1 MVFLINEEEEIILEE
16 SEDKPEK
23 KKRAPRKKK
32 VAEEPV
38 EEEAEESEDSSGE
51 LPGGLIEEQMPQV
64 IVLSPPVSQP
74 QQEEKPK
81 VRVIGL
87 IGNVD
92 EDRAA
97 EVIYGMLLMQKT
109 SKKQVLVDEE
119 DPSKGV
125 ETVCEP
131 FDMIISTF
139 GGSAFEMLGI
149 YDMMRKTR
157 DECEIGT
164 HGVGKVMSAGVLLL
178 AAGTKGK
185 RKIGENCR
193 VMIHSVIGGSHG
205 AIHDLENEMEEIK
218 WMQDRYISILARE
231 TDMTEK
237 YIKNLLKR
245 KVNVYLNAK
254 EAVELG
260 IADIIV

>member
-1 MVFLINEEEEIILEE
+1 MVFLINEEEEIIMEE

-23 KKRAPRKKK
+23 KKRATRKKK
-32 VAEEPV
+32 APEEPQAEEEV
-38 EEEAEESEDSSGE
+38 SEEEE
-51 LPGGLIEEQMPQV
+51 LPITEEQMPQV
-64 IVLSPPVSQP
+64 IVLSPPVAQP
-74 QQEEKPK
+74 QQEDKPK

-157 DECEIGT
+157 EECEIGT

>member
-1 MVFLINEEEEIILEE
+1 MVFLINEDEEVILEE

-23 KKRAPRKKK
+23 KKRATRRKK
-32 VAEEPV
+32 VAEETEAPEASEEDV
-38 EEEAEESEDSSGE
+38 EDE
-51 LPGGLIEEQMPQV
+51 GGLIEEQMPQV
-64 IVLSPPVSQP
+64 IVLSPPVAQP
-74 QQEEKPK
+74 QQEDKPK

-157 DECEIGT
+157 EECEIGT

>member
-1 MVFLINEEEEIILEE
+1 MKRDEEMSVVFLINEEEETIME
-16 SEDKPEK
+16 SEEKPTT
-23 KKRAPRKKK
+23 
-32 VAEEPV
+32 
-38 EEEAEESEDSSGE
+38 EAEDEAAAPTEEGAAPTEED
-51 LPGGLIEEQMPQV
+51 GLQEQMPQV
-64 IVLSPPVSQP
+64 IVLSPPVSQ
-74 QQEEKPK
+74 QAQDDKPK

-92 EDRAA
+92 EDKAA
-97 EVIYGMLLMQKT
+97 EVIYGMLLMKKT
-109 SKKQVLVDEE
+109 SLKEVLVDEE
-119 DPSKGV
+119 DPTKGIK
-125 ETVCEP
+125 TVCQP

-149 YDMMRKTR
+149 YDMMRQTKE
-157 DECEIGT
+157 ECEIAT

-218 WMQDRYISILARE
+218 WMQDQYIKILARE

-245 KVNVYLNAK
+245 KVNVYLNAE

>member
-16 SEDKPEK
+16 PEDKPEK
-23 KKRAPRKKK
+23 KKRATRKKK
-32 VAEEPV
+32 APEEPQV
-38 EEEAEESEDSSGE
+38 EEEAEEQEDMPLDEG
-51 LPGGLIEEQMPQV
+51 QMPQV
-64 IVLSPPVSQP
+64 IVLSPPVAQP
-74 QQEEKPK
+74 QQEDKPK

-157 DECEIGT
+157 EECEIGT

-218 WMQDRYISILARE
+218 WMQDRYISILAKE

-245 KVNVYLNAK
+245 KVNVYLNAE

-260 IADIIV
+260 IADVIV

>member
-1 MVFLINEEEEIILEE
+1 MVFLINEDEEVILEQ
-16 SEDKPEK
+16 PEEKAEPK
-23 KKRAPRKKK
+23 KKRARKTKSK
-32 VAEEPV
+32 EEEPAEEPS
-38 EEEAEESEDSSGE
+38 EEEEGLE
-51 LPGGLIEEQMPQV
+51 LPEGMEQMPQV
-64 IVLSPPVSQP
+64 IVLSPPVAQP
-74 QQEEKPK
+74 QQEDKPK

-92 EDRAA
+92 EDKAA

-109 SKKQVLVDEE
+109 SRKQVLVDEE
-119 DPSKGV
+119 DPTKGV
-125 ETVCEP
+125 ESVCEP
-131 FDMIISTF
+131 FDFIISTF
-139 GGSAFEMLGI
+139 GGSAFDMLGI

-157 DECEIGT
+157 EECEIAT

-245 KVNVYLNAK
+245 KVNVYLNAE

>member
-1 MVFLINEEEEIILEE
+1 MVFLINEEDEGAVEQP
-16 SEDKPEK
+16 SPTK
-23 KKRAPRKKK
+23 KKRTSKKSPK
-32 VAEEPV
+32 TEEVAEEQLSE
-38 EEEAEESEDSSGE
+38 EEEATEEE
-51 LPGGLIEEQMPQV
+51 LGLPEGMEQMPQV

-74 QQEEKPK
+74 QTDDKPK

-92 EDRAA
+92 EDKAA
-97 EVIYGMLLMQKT
+97 EVIYGMLLMKKT
-109 SKKQVLVDEE
+109 SRKEVLVDEE
-119 DPSKGV
+119 DPTKGIT
-125 ETVCEP
+125 TVCDP
-131 FDMIISTF
+131 FEMIISTF
-139 GGSAFEMLGI
+139 GGSAFDMLGI
-149 YDMMRKTR
+149 YDMMRVTR
-157 DECEIGT
+157 EDCEIAT

-245 KVNVYLNAK
+245 KVNVYLNAE

>member
-1 MVFLINEEEEIILEE
+1 M
-16 SEDKPEK
+16 
-23 KKRAPRKKK
+23 
-32 VAEEPV
+32 EEP
-38 EEEAEESEDSSGE
+38 
-51 LPGGLIEEQMPQV
+51 EEQSKPTKPDGEEQEKEPLDPADLDLPEGMPQV
-64 IVLSPPVSQP
+64 IVLSPPVTQI
-74 QQEEKPK
+74 EDKPK
-81 VRVIGL
+81 VRVIGM

-92 EDRAA
+92 EDKAA
-97 EVIYGMLLMQKT
+97 EVIYGMLLMKKT
-109 SKKQVLVDEE
+109 STKKVLVDED
-119 DPSKGV
+119 DPTKGLEV
-125 ETVCEP
+125 VCEP
-131 FDMIISTF
+131 FEIIISTY

-149 YDMMRKTR
+149 YDMMRQVKE
-157 DECEIGT
+157 DCEIST
-164 HGVGKVMSAGVLLL
+164 HGIGKVMSAGVLLL

-218 WMQDRYISILARE
+218 WMQDRYIKILASE
-231 TDMTEK
+231 TSMTER

-245 KVNVYLNAK
+245 KVNVYLNAE

>member
-1 MVFLINEEEEIILEE
+1 MFLINEDEEVILEQ
-16 SEDKPEK
+16 PEEKAEPK
-23 KKRAPRKKK
+23 KKRARKTKSK
-32 VAEEPV
+32 EEEPAEEPS
-38 EEEAEESEDSSGE
+38 EEEEGLE
-51 LPGGLIEEQMPQV
+51 LPEGMEQMPQV
-64 IVLSPPVSQP
+64 IVLSPPVAQP
-74 QQEEKPK
+74 QQEDKPK

-92 EDRAA
+92 EDKAA

-109 SKKQVLVDEE
+109 SRKQVLVDEE
-119 DPSKGV
+119 DPTKGV
-125 ETVCEP
+125 ESVCEP
-131 FDMIISTF
+131 FDFIISTF
-139 GGSAFEMLGI
+139 GGSAFDMLGI

-157 DECEIGT
+157 EECEIAT

-245 KVNVYLNAK
+245 KVNVYLNAE

>member
-1 MVFLINEEEEIILEE
+1 VVFLINEEGE
-16 SEDKPEK
+16 SIMEPTEKP
-23 KKRAPRKKK
+23 KRRKKK
-32 VAEEPV
+32 AA
-38 EEEAEESEDSSGE
+38 EAEEAPVEQPVEQEDPSGTDEEE
-51 LPGGLIEEQMPQV
+51 LVDEGPMPQV
-64 IVLSPPVSQP
+64 IVLSPPAAAP
-74 QQEEKPK
+74 QEDKPK

-87 IGNVD
+87 IGGVD
-92 EDRAA
+92 EDKAA

-109 SKKQVLVDEE
+109 SQKQVLLDEE

-125 ETVCEP
+125 KTVCEP

-157 DECEIGT
+157 EECEIST

-205 AIHDLENEMEEIK
+205 AIHDLENEMAEIK

-245 KVNVYLNAK
+245 KVNVYLNAQ

>member
-1 MVFLINEEEEIILEE
+1 MVFLINEEDEHITEVQG
-16 SEDKPEK
+16 DKPK
-23 KKRAPRKKK
+23 KKGKK
-32 VAEEPV
+32 A
-38 EEEAEESEDSSGE
+38 EAEEQLESETPE
-51 LPGGLIEEQMPQV
+51 GGDEESAEDEAGQMPQV
-64 IVLSPPVSQP
+64 IVLSPPAP
-74 QQEEKPK
+74 QQQDDKPK

-92 EDRAA
+92 EDKSA
-97 EVIYGMLLMQKT
+97 EVIYGMLLMKKT
-109 SKKQVLVDEE
+109 SQKQVLVDEE
-119 DPSKGV
+119 DPTKGI
-125 ETVCEP
+125 ETVCDP
-131 FDMIISTF
+131 FEMIISTY

-149 YDMMRKTR
+149 YDMMRSVR
-157 DECEIGT
+157 EECDISTKGL
-164 HGVGKVMSAGVLLL
+164 GKVMSAGVLLL
-178 AAGTKGK
+178 AAGTKGQ

-218 WMQDRYISILARE
+218 WMQDRYIKILASE
-231 TDMTEK
+231 TSMTER

>member
-1 MVFLINEEEEIILEE
+1 MVFLINEEDEHIVENQ
-16 SEDKPEK
+16 EK
-23 KKRAPRKKK
+23 KPDEKPPVDAD
-32 VAEEPV
+32 AEEQKDPASP
-38 EEEAEESEDSSGE
+38 EEEAA
-51 LPGGLIEEQMPQV
+51 MPQV
-64 IVLSPPVSQP
+64 IVLSPPVSQMS
-74 QQEEKPK
+74 QEDKPK
-81 VRVIGL
+81 VRVIGM
-87 IGNVD
+87 IGHVD
-92 EDRAA
+92 EDKSA
-97 EVIYGMLLMQKT
+97 EVIYGMLLMKKT
-109 SKKQVLVDEE
+109 SRKEVLVDEE
-119 DPSKGV
+119 DPLKGI

-131 FDMIISTF
+131 FEIIISTY

-149 YDMMRKTR
+149 YDMMRQVR
-157 DECEIGT
+157 EECEIST
-164 HGVGKVMSAGVLLL
+164 HGIGKVMSAGVLLL

-218 WMQDRYISILARE
+218 WMQDRYIKILASE
-231 TDMTEK
+231 TSMTER

-245 KVNVYLNAK
+245 KVNVYLNAE

>member
-1 MVFLINEEEEIILEE
+1 MVFLINEDEENIVAQDKTTEDGEKAELSDEE
-16 SEDKPEK
+16 KTDEGD
-23 KKRAPRKKK
+23 AL
-32 VAEEPV
+32 
-38 EEEAEESEDSSGE
+38 E
-51 LPGGLIEEQMPQV
+51 LPEGMDQMPQV
-64 IVLSPPVSQP
+64 IVLSPPVAQP
-74 QQEEKPK
+74 QSSDDRPK

-92 EDRAA
+92 EDKAA
-97 EVIYGMLLMQKT
+97 EVIYGMLLMKKT
-109 SKKQVLVDEE
+109 SRKEVLVDEE
-119 DPSKGV
+119 DPTKGV
-125 ETVCEP
+125 ESVCEP
-131 FDMIISTF
+131 FEMIISTF
-139 GGSAFEMLGI
+139 GGSAFDMLGI
-149 YDMMRKTR
+149 YDMMRNVR
-157 DECEIGT
+157 EDCEISTKGL
-164 HGVGKVMSAGVLLL
+164 GKVMSAGVLLL

>member
-1 MVFLINEEEEIILEE
+1 MVFLINEEEEIIMEE

-23 KKRAPRKKK
+23 KKRATRKKK
-32 VAEEPV
+32 APEEPQV
-38 EEEAEESEDSSGE
+38 EEEVSEEEE
-51 LPGGLIEEQMPQV
+51 LPITEEQMPQV
-64 IVLSPPVSQP
+64 IVLSPPVAQP
-74 QQEEKPK
+74 QQEDKPK

-149 YDMMRKTR
+149 YDLMRTTR
-157 DECEIGT
+157 EECEIGT